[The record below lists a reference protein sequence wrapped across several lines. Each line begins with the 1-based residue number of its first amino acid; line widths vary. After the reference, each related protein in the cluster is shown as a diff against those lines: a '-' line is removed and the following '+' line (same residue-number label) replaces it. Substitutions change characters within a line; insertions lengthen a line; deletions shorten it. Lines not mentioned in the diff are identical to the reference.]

1 MCFKQSCFHRQVH
14 GGTSFRDIEKKV
26 QQAKKMA
33 KQNIKNNVETIVFFD
48 EVNTTE
54 ALDLVKEI
62 MVDRR
67 LNGRPLGQE
76 AEGLRFIAACNPYR
90 K

>member
-1 MCFKQSCFHRQVH
+1 MTKVH
-14 GGTSFRDIEKKV
+14 GGTTFRDIEIKV

-33 KQNIKNNVETIVFFD
+33 KVNMERGVETVLFFD

-54 ALDLVKEI
+54 ALDLVKEV

-67 LNGRPLGQE
+67 LNGVPLGQD